1 MTTAALTPDLLAELR
16 RPRAYP
22 LVSLTLPTHRHR
34 PENQQDHI
42 RLRNVLTEAEKR
54 LAADPE
60 VTREVRIKTAERLR
74 AAAAELDPESFLDGL
89 VLYASADEH
98 YAFRIEAPVS
108 ERIVFATT
116 YLTRNLVSAAER
128 LTPYWALVL
137 SEQEARLWR
146 GRGEHVY
153 EARVD
158 GFPVTTPAPEPDG
171 QLRRE
176 GGGMGVSEEFRRLL
190 NEADEHL
197 AHALVGSNRDG
208 KVVLV
213 GLRPQVK
220 AFREGSR
227 NAGHLAERDLE
238 VGGLVEATAAQ
249 LAEILAPARAA
260 LAEEATAAALRA
272 LDDARSAKR
281 YAGGIQ
287 EVWTPVRA
295 GRGALLVVEEG
306 LRVTGRL
313 VIVEATGEIA
323 LQVLTGPHAE
333 DAVLAGRAE
342 DDIVDTVVEA
352 ALEGDGKV
360 VFVPDGTL
368 AEAGGIA
375 LAMRY

>member
-1 MTTAALTPDLLAELR
+1 MTTAALSPELLAELR

-22 LVSLTLPTHRHR
+22 AVSLTLPTHRHR

-42 RLRNVLTEAEKR
+42 RLRNVLAEAEKR
-54 LAADPE
+54 LSADPE
-60 VTREVRIKTAERLR
+60 VGREARIKTVDRLK
-74 AAAAELDPESFLDGL
+74 AAAAELDPEHFLDGL
-89 VLYASADEH
+89 VLYASAEEH
-98 YAFRIEAPVS
+98 YAFTVEAPVS
-108 ERIVFATT
+108 ERVILATT

-137 SEQEARLWR
+137 SEHEVRLWH
-146 GRGEHVY
+146 GRGDGVHEI
-153 EARVD
+153 RD
-158 GFPVTTPAPEPDG
+158 GGFPVTSGGPERDG
-171 QLRRE
+171 PPTRE
-176 GGGMGVSEEFRRLL
+176 GGGMGVSEDFRRLL
-190 NEADEHL
+190 NEADEQL
-197 AHALVGSNRDG
+197 ARALAGRPG

-220 AFREGSR
+220 AFREGTR
-227 NAGHLAERDLE
+227 NGAHLAGTELE
-238 VGGLVEATAAQ
+238 VGGVVEATPAQ
-249 LAEILAPARAA
+249 FAEILAPARVA
-260 LAEEATAAALRA
+260 LAAEATAAALRG

-287 EVWTPVRA
+287 ETWAPARS

-313 VIVEATGEIA
+313 VTVDSTGEIA

-352 ALEGDGKV
+352 VLEADGEV
-360 VFVPDGTL
+360 VFVPDDTL
-368 AEAGGIA
+368 KEAGGIA
-375 LAMRY
+375 LALRY

>member
-1 MTTAALTPDLLAELR
+1 MTTADLSPELLAELR
-16 RPRAYP
+16 RPRAHP
-22 LVSLTLPTHRHR
+22 AVSATLPTHRHR

-42 RLRNVLTEAEKR
+42 RLRNVLAEAEKR

-60 VTREVRIKTAERLR
+60 VSREARIKTADHLK
-74 AAAAELDPESFLDGL
+74 AAAAELDPEHFLDGL

-98 YAFRIEAPVS
+98 YAFTIEAPVS
-108 ERIVFATT
+108 ERVVFATT

-137 SEQEARLWR
+137 SDHEVHLWH
-146 GRGEHVY
+146 GRGEEVHEV
-153 EARVD
+153 RD
-158 GFPVTTPAPEPDG
+158 GGFPVTSGGPEPDG
-171 QLRRE
+171 PLRRE
-176 GGGMGVSEEFRRLL
+176 GGGMGVSEEVRRLL
-190 NEADEHL
+190 HEADEQL
-197 AHALVGSNRDG
+197 AHALAGRDD

-220 AFREGSR
+220 AFRETTR
-227 NAGHLAERDLE
+227 NGVHLAETELE
-238 VGGLVEATAAQ
+238 VGGLADATPGQFAA
-249 LAEILAPARAA
+249 ILAPARTA
-260 LAEEATAAALRA
+260 LAAEATAAALST

-287 EVWTPVRA
+287 EVWAPARA

-313 VIVEATGEIA
+313 VTVDKTEEIV
-323 LQVLTGPHAE
+323 LQVLTGPRAE

-352 ALEGDGKV
+352 VLEADGKV

-368 AEAGGIA
+368 ADAGGIA
-375 LAMRY
+375 MWLRY

>member
-22 LVSLTLPTHRHR
+22 AVSMTLPTHRHR
-34 PENQQDHI
+34 PENQQDPI
-42 RLRNVLTEAEKR
+42 RLRNVLAEAEKR
-54 LAADPE
+54 LAADPQ
-60 VTREVRIKTAERLR
+60 VPREVRIKTADQLR
-74 AAAAELDPESFLDGL
+74 AAAAELDPERFLDGL

-98 YAFRIEAPVS
+98 HAFIVEAPVS
-108 ERIVFATT
+108 ERVVFSTT
-116 YLTRNLVSAAER
+116 YLTRNLVAAAER

-137 SEQEARLWR
+137 SDQEARLWR

-153 EARVD
+153 EARGN
-158 GFPVTTPAPEPDG
+158 GFPITSAGPEPDG

-190 NEADEHL
+190 SEADENL
-197 AHALVGSNRDG
+197 AHALVGVGREG
-208 KVVLV
+208 KVVPV

-220 AFREGSR
+220 AFREHSR
-227 NAGHLAERDLE
+227 NTAHLAETELE
-238 VGGLVEATAAQ
+238 VGGLVEATPAQ
-249 LAEILAPARAA
+249 VAEILAPARAA
-260 LAEEATAAALRA
+260 LAAEATAAALRA

-281 YAGGIQ
+281 HAGGIL
-287 EVWTPVRA
+287 EVWTPARA

-313 VIVEATGEIA
+313 VTVERTGEIV

-352 ALEGDGKV
+352 VLEGDGKV
-360 VFVPDGTL
+360 VFVPDETL
-368 AEAGGIA
+368 ADTGGVA
-375 LAMRY
+375 LALRY